1 MTSAILKSIQ
11 ARPLLLGKLLAD
23 LSGES
28 DRGLV
33 QVAASA
39 LEDLLSSGTGKNSN
53 TFSQNIELAY
63 SLQKISNEE
72 YHDLTIIRSVRNTFS
87 HEWVDVSLH
96 SQENSTLLKKLRMV
110 SESIREA
117 GSNPR
122 ECLAC
127 AATLLII
134 NLVAR
139 GFKSDA

>member
-1 MTSAILKSIQ
+1 MTSAILKSLQ

-72 YHDLTIIRSVRNTFS
+72 YHDLRV
-87 HEWVDVSLH
+87 
-96 SQENSTLLKKLRMV
+96 
-110 SESIREA
+110 
-117 GSNPR
+117 
-122 ECLAC
+122 C
-127 AATLLII
+127 
-134 NLVAR
+134 
-139 GFKSDA
+139 